1 MPKRR
6 TKKSQAPLEAYIP
19 EIARHERDLRRE
31 RRERMAEEG
40 ANSLAPQGNQMAPQR
55 TLMEYVR
62 PGFNANQQ
70 GVTRPPVNAN
80 NFEIKPALLQMIQSS
95 VQFYGLANEDPN
107 AHIANFLE
115 ICDTFKYNGV
125 SDDAIRLR
133 LFPFTLKDRAKAW
146 LNSLAPGSITTWD
159 QLAQAFLAK
168 YFPLAKT
175 ARIIKEITTF
185 QQAEGESLYEAW
197 ERFKE
202 LQRSCPHH
210 NLPRELLLQTF
221 YNGVNHTTRGTIDA
235 AAGGSLMRKTVDDAY
250 DLLEEMA
257 NNNSLWAMERARAP
271 IKEQKGVIALDPVMA
286 LQVEVAKLSKQLSD
300 IKMGS
305 SSQVSAIQT
314 PCELCGQ
321 VGHFATN
328 CFIGGDTMGEQ
339 VKFIGAQQGRGG
351 NNPYSNTYNPGWR
364 NHSNFSWSNN

>member
-31 RRERMAEEG
+31 RREIMAEEE
-40 ANSLAPQGNQMAPQR
+40 ANQVAPQR

-70 GVTRPPVNAN
+70 SVARPPVNAN

-95 VQFYGLANEDPN
+95 VQFYGLSNEDPN

-146 LNSLAPGSITTWD
+146 LNSLAPGSINTWD

-175 ARIIKEITTF
+175 ARIIKEITNF
-185 QQAEGESLYEAW
+185 QQVEGESLYEA
-197 ERFKE
+197 
-202 LQRSCPHH
+202 
-210 NLPRELLLQTF
+210 
-221 YNGVNHTTRGTIDA
+221 
-235 AAGGSLMRKTVDDAY
+235 
-250 DLLEEMA
+250 
-257 NNNSLWAMERARAP
+257 
-271 IKEQKGVIALDPVMA
+271 
-286 LQVEVAKLSKQLSD
+286 
-300 IKMGS
+300 
-305 SSQVSAIQT
+305 
-314 PCELCGQ
+314 
-321 VGHFATN
+321 
-328 CFIGGDTMGEQ
+328 
-339 VKFIGAQQGRGG
+339 
-351 NNPYSNTYNPGWR
+351 
-364 NHSNFSWSNN
+364 